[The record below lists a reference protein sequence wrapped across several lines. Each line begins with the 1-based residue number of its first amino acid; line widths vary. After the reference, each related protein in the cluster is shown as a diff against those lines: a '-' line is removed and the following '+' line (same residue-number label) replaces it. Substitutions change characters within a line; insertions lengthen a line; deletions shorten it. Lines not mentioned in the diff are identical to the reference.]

1 MGNGRKH
8 AGIACIVLKVTTVI
22 LRDCVRSCSVM
33 MRTTCGMNVFF
44 VLPRHTYAETKLKSF
59 RTKVVASV
67 GLSTWSDEMILVG
80 GPRGHG
86 QNSW

>member
-1 MGNGRKH
+1 MYRLKSHNGNPSGLR
-8 AGIACIVLKVTTVI
+8 AILQRDDENDLWYECIFRPAQTHLC
-22 LRDCVRSCSVM
+22 RD
-33 MRTTCGMNVFF
+33 
-44 VLPRHTYAETKLKSF
+44 KLKPF